1 MIDNV
6 WSIAV
11 ERADE
16 AGVELARV
24 SWEQIKVFVMAWKDY
39 IIDDL

>member
-1 MIDNV
+1 MLQLQLTNVIDNL

-24 SWEQIKVFVMAWKDY
+24 RSD
-39 IIDDL
+39 